1 MAKTNLSENNLNRI
15 ISESIKKVIKED
27 IYDDQWENEKKMFF
41 DALES
46 GEEVFYDTN
55 THTLYV
61 RIYNDG
67 DDRDPRYVSY
77 EIGDDHLEDDH
88 FCMQNSP
95 KLTEDELYSIA
106 AHLDYNIES
115 HYPNDTVM
123 HDFIDTVIKGTEPDY
138 ERGEGAWSD
147 YSEPEETRGYRCM
160 GGFPRI
166 GENSIRNAVKA
177 IVKEQVENYI
187 NGLVKEDKEAENKKK
202 KEISATKRKQV
213 LKLLNQDKVDM
224 AAIARKLY
232 PDMGEDTRRSLISK
246 KSRGERPLND
256 YEATV
261 IYQMLRTTEN

>member
-1 MAKTNLSENNLNRI
+1 MAKINLSENNLNRI

-41 DALES
+41 DALKS
-46 GEEVFYDTN
+46 GKEVFYDTDA
-55 THTLYV
+55 HTIYV

-67 DDRDPRYVSY
+67 DDRDPRYISY

-95 KLTEDELYSIA
+95 KLTEDELRRIYA
-106 AHLDYNIES
+106 Y
-115 HYPNDTVM
+115 
-123 HDFIDTVIKGTEPDY
+123 F
-138 ERGEGAWSD
+138 
-147 YSEPEETRGYRCM
+147 GYTN
-160 GGFPRI
+160 
-166 GENSIRNAVKA
+166 ENSIRNAVKS

-187 NGLVKEDKEAENKKK
+187 NGLVKEDKDTENKKK